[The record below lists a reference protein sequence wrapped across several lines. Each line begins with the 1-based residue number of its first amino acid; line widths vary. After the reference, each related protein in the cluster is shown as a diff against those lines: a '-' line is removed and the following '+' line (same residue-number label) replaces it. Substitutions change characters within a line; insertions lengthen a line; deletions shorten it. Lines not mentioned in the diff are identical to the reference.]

1 VSETGD
7 PHLGDDVFAAYLDRT
22 LPPSARAIAD
32 THLAVCAS
40 CRDELV
46 VMSSLARSTSGA
58 RRFYRLAV
66 PLAVAATLLLFI
78 RGPWSAPPQPLVD
91 DGKRLRESTGV
102 AGLTAGRLAA
112 LRPPDNA
119 TVAAESLRFVWHG
132 EPRDAGYHLVVTDD
146 GGAVRWTLDTS
157 DTTASLP
164 DSVRLERART
174 YYWYVDALGGDGRTR
189 ASALRR
195 FQVVP

>member
-7 PHLGDDVFAAYLDRT
+7 PHLGDEVFAAYLDRT
-22 LPPSARAIAD
+22 LPPSARATAD
-32 THLAVCAS
+32 AHLAVCAS
-40 CRDELV
+40 CREELV
-46 VMSSLARSTSGA
+46 AMSSLARSTRPA

-66 PLAVAATLLLFI
+66 PLAVAATLLLVM
-78 RGPWSAPPQPLVD
+78 RGPWSAPRQPIVD
-91 DGKRLRESTGV
+91 DGKRLRETTSV
-102 AGLTAGRLAA
+102 AGSTRGKLAA
-112 LRPPDNA
+112 LRPLDSA
-119 TVAAESLRFVWHG
+119 RVAPESLRFMWHG
-132 EPRDAGYHLVVTDD
+132 EPRDAGYHLVVTDE

-189 ASALRR
+189 ASTLRR